1 MMTLHRRLTQTLNE
15 EAGQDFAEYAFL
27 LALIVILVLISIGLY
42 SGTLQALYT
51 YVIDEFIAAVG

>member
-15 EAGQDFAEYAFL
+15 ETGQDFAEYAFL